1 MAEGL
6 KVKRSKSKG
15 QFTRW
20 EKRLVEVLINPA
32 KVPVATI
39 ERRYKELREKWVAV
53 NEAHDAY
60 LEALVAEGGN
70 ADEEEDW
77 MNEITSRFDDIEI
90 EADSIIQEKNSL

>member
-1 MAEGL
+1 M
-6 KVKRSKSKG
+6 
-15 QFTRW
+15 
-20 EKRLVEVLINPA
+20 EVLINPA

-90 EADSIIQEKNSL
+90 EADSIIEEKKQPLAGW